1 MNVSGLAPP
10 LTEQAEDIDRI
21 WDLFL
26 LAGLVVGVGVLA
38 VLLFVLIRFR
48 RRDTTLPRQRRE
60 HIPIEVT
67 YTVVPLL
74 IVAGLFGITFVSVNA
89 IDEVADDPDLTV
101 EVIGFQ
107 WQWQF
112 DYPASGITVTG
123 TEDELPELVL
133 PTGTTVQFDL
143 TSVDVIHSFW
153 IPGFR
158 FKRDVFPGQTQSSR
172 STSARRPETG
182 RTAASAPSSAAST
195 TTRCGSRSASSHPTS
210 SPPGSR
216 SGPRR
221 PTRDHA
227 RPPARPWAARPR
239 RRRPHRHRPVRRPAA
254 G

>member
-1 MNVSGLAPP
+1 MNVTGLAPP

-112 DYPASGITVTG
+112 DYPASGVSVTG

-133 PTGTTVQFDL
+133 PTGATVQFDL

-158 FKRDVFPGQTQSSR
+158 FKRDVFPGQTQIFQVDVGETTGDWADTGVCAEFCGLDHHKMRFSVRIVTPDEFASWQQER
-172 STSARRPETG
+172 SEE
-182 RTAASAPSSAAST
+182 ASP
-195 TTRCGSRSASSHPTS
+195 
-210 SPPGSR
+210 
-216 SGPRR
+216 
-221 PTRDHA
+221 
-227 RPPARPWAARPR
+227 
-239 RRRPHRHRPVRRPAA
+239 
-254 G
+254 

>member
-1 MNVSGLAPP
+1 MNVTGLAPP

-74 IVAGLFGITFVSVNA
+74 IVAALFGITFVSVNA

-112 DYPASGITVTG
+112 EYPESGVRVIG
-123 TEDELPELVL
+123 TDDVLPELVL
-133 PTGTTVQFDL
+133 PTGATVQFDL

-158 FKRDVFPGQTQSSR
+158 FKRDVFPGQTQ
-172 STSARRPETG
+172 TFQVDVGETTG
-182 RTAASAPSSAAST
+182 DWADSGVCAEFCGLDHHKMRFDVRIVTPIEFEDWLDEQASAEEVG
-195 TTRCGSRSASSHPTS
+195 R
-210 SPPGSR
+210 
-216 SGPRR
+216 
-221 PTRDHA
+221 
-227 RPPARPWAARPR
+227 
-239 RRRPHRHRPVRRPAA
+239 
-254 G
+254 